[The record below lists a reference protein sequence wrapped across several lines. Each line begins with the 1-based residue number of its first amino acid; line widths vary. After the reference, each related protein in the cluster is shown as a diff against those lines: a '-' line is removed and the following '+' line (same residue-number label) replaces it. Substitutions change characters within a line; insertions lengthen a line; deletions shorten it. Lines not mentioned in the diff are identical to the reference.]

1 MPGQAPDDRA
11 CARAREPILRRRARR
26 RTGACSPARSQ
37 PWNSSSRRNIQLMKL
52 WLAAALALTVTA
64 CAPSRDNPDDLSRT
78 KSRGEP
84 AAHPRC
90 RRTGSGRGVAPAG
103 SRPRIAVL
111 GDSLTAGLGV
121 AKAAAYPSLLQERLD
136 AARLDF
142 EIVNAG
148 VSGDTS
154 AGGLARLDWA
164 LDGGV
169 RILIVALGGNDG
181 LRGLPAERTP
191 VATWLADQPRRAQ
204 LRGITVILAGMEAPP
219 NYGRDYIVSFHK
231 VYPALAAKYR
241 VALVPF
247 LLQGVA
253 GDEALNQRDG
263 IHPTAAGADSWPTMC
278 GRSWSLSPK
287 SETTDHMIELRD
299 VSKTVMSGAEP
310 RPSSARCAD
319 SDSARTVRRHRR
331 SLRQRQVDAAWSD
344 RRARRP
350 VLWIG
355 PDRRRRHHQARRGCA
370 REAAGRKGRLRF
382 PVLPP

>member
-1 MPGQAPDDRA
+1 
-11 CARAREPILRRRARR
+11 
-26 RTGACSPARSQ
+26 
-37 PWNSSSRRNIQLMKL
+37 MKI
-52 WLAAALALTVTA
+52 WVAAALAVTVTG
-64 CAPSRDNPDDLSRT
+64 CAPSRDSHEDLSPA
-78 KSRGEP
+78 KSREARQAAP
-84 AAHPRC
+84 AAAA
-90 RRTGSGRGVAPAG
+90 APAPARAAAPVR

-136 AARLDF
+136 AAGLDF

-164 LDGGV
+164 LDGDV

-181 LRGLPAERTP
+181 LRGLPAEELQSN
-191 VATWLADQPRRAQ
+191 LAQIIQKAQ
-204 LRGITVILAGMEAPP
+204 LRGISVILAGMEAPP

-263 IHPTAAGADSWPTMC
+263 IHPTAAGARIVADNVWAVLKP
-278 GRSWSLSPK
+278 
-287 SETTDHMIELRD
+287 I
-299 VSKTVMSGAEP
+299 AE
-310 RPSSARCAD
+310 
-319 SDSARTVRRHRR
+319 
-331 SLRQRQVDAAWSD
+331 
-344 RRARRP
+344 ARRQP
-350 VLWIG
+350 TT
-355 PDRRRRHHQARRGCA
+355 
-370 REAAGRKGRLRF
+370 
-382 PVLPP
+382 